1 MAKLRRVGRHSTSL
15 VGEPPESREWIAD
28 CTKGFFIPHIDDTA
42 RLNAYVT
49 VDSGCER
56 STQVGARSLLMA
68 KVHVG
73 HDAIVGDDCE
83 LAPGVVICG
92 HAEIGDGVRIGV
104 NACVLPYKLV
114 GAGAR
119 IGAGAVV
126 TKNVPPGEV
135 WAGNPARRL
144 PIDGVLNAA

>member
-1 MAKLRRVGRHSTSL
+1 MVRLRRTGIHSTAV
-15 VGEPPESREWIAD
+15 VGDPPEMREWIVDNAKPYLLPD
-28 CTKGFFIPHIDDTA
+28 IDPSA

-56 STQVGARSLLMA
+56 ATRVGGMTLLMA
-68 KVHVG
+68 HVHIG
-73 HDAIVGDDCE
+73 HDAVVGAGCE

-92 HAEIGDGVRIGV
+92 HAEIGHGVRIGV
-104 NACVLPYKLV
+104 NACVLPYKQV

-126 TKNVPPGEV
+126 TRNVPPGEV

-144 PIDGVLNAA
+144 AIDGVLDAA